1 MLLPRDKV
9 VECYVKET
17 NGVVTDFCSFY
28 HLPST
33 VFKCDKHNHLSAVY
47 SYYNVATTM
56 TFQELMLDSLVLA
69 KIGGVDVFN
78 ALDLGENKGMFEE
91 LQVRAC
97 LTRLGGARALTFRPL
112 TSVHPCTNPCG
123 FQFGA
128 GDGHLQYYVYNWNC
142 PQIEP
147 AEVGLVLV

>member
-1 MLLPRDKV
+1 MLLPREKV

-33 VFKCDKHNHLSAVY
+33 VFKCDKHDHLSAVY
-47 SYYNVATTM
+47 SYYNVATTVS
-56 TFQELMLDSLVLA
+56 FQELMQDSLVLA
-69 KIGGVDVFN
+69 RISGVDVFN

-91 LQVRAC
+91 LQVH
-97 LTRLGGARALTFRPL
+97 
-112 TSVHPCTNPCG
+112 SVPNSQPQKWPRFSPVSSFPRVVC
-123 FQFGA
+123 QFGA
-128 GDGHLQYYVYNWNC
+128 GDGFLQYYVYNWNC